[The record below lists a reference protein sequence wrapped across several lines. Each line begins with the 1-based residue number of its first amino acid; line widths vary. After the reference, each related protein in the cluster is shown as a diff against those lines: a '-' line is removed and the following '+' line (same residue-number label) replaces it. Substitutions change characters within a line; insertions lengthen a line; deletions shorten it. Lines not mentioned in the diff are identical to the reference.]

1 MSLTL
6 IGLIILILV
15 LFVALVQAKLEQSR
29 LRQRL
34 RRYEALNDKERYQ
47 RQLESNIQL
56 LENQQESLNTQIINR
71 QQELRELAAK
81 AYLQSLD
88 YYEPKY
94 SFTSYE
100 TYMLLWEST
109 QLEQEE
115 MQKNKQAFICHKQ
128 FYLNNNEREGENVT
142 RGILDLIEFLFEMQ
156 FKDIMK
162 NEVKYNNFP
171 SLKKKLEKTFKK
183 INGLSKKT
191 QCEISQQYFN
201 LKIRELNIK
210 SDLENKEQKDREM
223 EQEIK
228 KENKQREAIEKARQK
243 AKDAEQ
249 RERLHQ
255 QELEEVRKEIEQAE
269 GERRNELELKIR
281 QLEEQLAEDRREKEN
296 ANGVKWGYIYII
308 SNIGSFGKDIY
319 RICMTNRQREDEY
332 IKKMNPAAP
341 FRFDIHFKIFSEDA
355 LDTLERLHQRFD
367 DKRVNLENSRR
378 EFFQVSIDEIE
389 QAVQEINK
397 KTGFLRIDVVQIRPE
412 AYEYHQTLA
421 ARKKHQ
427 QLTSN
432 DSYLE
437 ENGIASS

>member
-1 MSLTL
+1 MSS
-6 IGLIILILV
+6 ILIAVTILALV
-15 LFVALVQAKLEQSR
+15 LVFVLVQTKLEQSR

-34 RRYEALNDKERYQ
+34 RRYEALDDKERYQ

-56 LENQQESLNTQIINR
+56 LENQQESLNTEIINR
-71 QQELRELAAK
+71 QQELRELGAK

-94 SFTSYE
+94 NFTSYE
-100 TYMLLWEST
+100 TYMLLWKST

-128 FYLNNNEREGENVT
+128 FYLNNDEREGENVT

-162 NEVKYNNFP
+162 NEVKYNNFDP
-171 SLKKKLEKTFKK
+171 LKKKLEKTFKK
-183 INGLSKKT
+183 IKGLSKKT

-210 SDLENKEQKDREM
+210 CDLENKEHKDSEM

-228 KENKQREAIEKARQK
+228 KQNKQREVIEKARQK

-249 RERLHQ
+249 REKLHQ
-255 QELEEVRKEIEQAE
+255 QELEEVRQQIEQAE
-269 GERRNELELKIR
+269 GEIR
-281 QLEEQLAEDRREKEN
+281 KQLEIRILQLQEQLAEDKREKEN
-296 ANGVKWGYIYII
+296 ANRVKWGYIYII
-308 SNIGSFGKDIY
+308 SNIGSFRESDVF

-332 IKKMNPAAP
+332 IREMNPAVP

-389 QAVQEINK
+389 KAVQEIKK
-397 KTGFLRIDVVQIRPE
+397 KTGFLRIETFEPAPQ

-421 ARKKHQ
+421 ARKKNQ
-427 QLTSN
+427 QATTN
-432 DSYLE
+432 DTDLE
-437 ENGIASS
+437 VD

>member
-1 MSLTL
+1 MSSTFIALK
-6 IGLIILILV
+6 ILALV
-15 LFVALVQAKLEQSR
+15 LVFVLVQAKLEQSR

-34 RRYEALNDKERYQ
+34 RRYEALDDKERYQ

-71 QQELRELAAK
+71 QQELREQDAK

-128 FYLNNNEREGENVT
+128 FYLNNDEREGENVT
-142 RGILDLIEFLFEMQ
+142 RGILELIEFLFEMQ

-162 NEVKYNNFP
+162 NEVKYNNFN

-183 INGLSKKT
+183 IKDLSKKT
-191 QCEISQQYFN
+191 HCEISQQYFN

-210 SDLENKEQKDREM
+210 CDLENKEQKDREM

-228 KENKQREAIEKARQK
+228 KQNKQREAIEKARQK

-255 QELEEVRKEIEQAE
+255 QELEEVRGQIEQAE
-269 GERRNELELKIR
+269 GEKRKQLELQIQ
-281 QLEEQLAEDRREKEN
+281 QLEEKLAEDRRDKEN
-296 ANGVKWGYIYII
+296 ANRGKWGYIYII
-308 SNIGSFGKDIY
+308 SNIGSFREKDVY
-319 RICMTNRQREDEY
+319 RICMTNRQREDEF
-332 IKKMNPAAP
+332 IRELNPAVP
-341 FRFDIHFKIFSEDA
+341 FRFDVHFKIFSEDA

-367 DKRVNLENSRR
+367 DKRVNLKNPRR

-389 QAVQEINK
+389 QAVQEIKK
-397 KTGFLRIDVVQIRPE
+397 KTGFLRIETFEPAPQ

-427 QLTSN
+427 QATTN
-432 DSYLE
+432 DTDLE
-437 ENGIASS
+437 VD